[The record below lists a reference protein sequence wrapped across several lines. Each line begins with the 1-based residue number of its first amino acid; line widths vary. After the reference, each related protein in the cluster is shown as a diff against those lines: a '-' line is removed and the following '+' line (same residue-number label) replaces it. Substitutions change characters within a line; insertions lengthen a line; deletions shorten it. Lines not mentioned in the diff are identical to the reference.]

1 MYCLIG
7 NPLDTNVGNSIFSS
21 KIDYAVEY
29 FDILMIVE
37 PDFLHRCFTQK
48 WGLVQTKIIP

>member
-21 KIDYAVEY
+21 KIDYTVEY

-37 PDFLHRCFTQK
+37 PDFLHRSE
-48 WGLVQTKIIP
+48 G